1 MLSWID
7 QEGGLTDLSLQ
18 PVPSDQPLVISIFTL
33 SGQEQDPVTQGS
45 AGGGVQDRTMGR
57 DKVATEKL
65 VHGKNLAP
73 VPAKDK
79 RYRFLNW
86 PWGGLNP

>member
-18 PVPSDQPLVISIFTL
+18 PVPSDQPRVISIFTL

-45 AGGGVQDRTMGR
+45 AGAGGGGGGPGQDDGMGQSC
-57 DKVATEKL
+57 
-65 VHGKNLAP
+65 
-73 VPAKDK
+73 
-79 RYRFLNW
+79 YRKTG
-86 PWGGLNP
+86 PW

>member
-45 AGGGVQDRTMGR
+45 AGGGGPGQDDGTGQSC
-57 DKVATEKL
+57 
-65 VHGKNLAP
+65 
-73 VPAKDK
+73 
-79 RYRFLNW
+79 YRKTG
-86 PWGGLNP
+86 PW